1 MFRLKVRDIAKQKG
15 LSQRQL
21 ILRSGLDTRVVQRVL
36 RDNHANIT
44 LSTLDKLASVLDV
57 DISELI
63 ESVPDTDERS
73 HKTNG
78 PAPMPG

>member
-1 MFRLKVRDIAKQKG
+1 VYRLKVKDIARKKG

-36 RDNHANIT
+36 RDDHANIT
-44 LSTLDKLASVLDV
+44 LATLDRIAGVLDV

-63 ESVPDTDERS
+63 ESI
-73 HKTNG
+73 
-78 PAPMPG
+78 PAQEQEQ